1 MDEQEKP
8 DQPPPAST
16 VPPAPAERELP
27 LDARLLSDAV
37 IELNISRK
45 NVGIYPP
52 GHIQITKSIDRAFDS
67 LQKMFEVRAEMTLGV
82 AKDTLLVGQ
91 DYLDR
96 RNPVYR
102 DFALSMNQQG
112 IAAVTFIQGLVKD
125 ELVKFHRLL
134 TTKPEDIRS
143 EGGILNVT
151 AGADIP
157 HIRIQAID
165 YGRFHVTEEKEIL
178 KPAQRSAEKPSV
190 GVWQDF
196 VSHLVTGSL
205 AGAGEGVSIADAEQ
219 FDPAELARLL
229 NERKLDPNTAME
241 SYDEIIT
248 THVRASTE
256 KKRRT
261 TAQSESLANLNRL
274 VKELHPELRKQFLSV
289 AFRHAASQPSQ
300 DGTEDLLG
308 GMPDDMIIEM
318 IRNASAAGKEI
329 SPTLAGMM
337 QKLSQVRSTELPGRQ
352 SRQAPEQPVG
362 AAQVISPEQMQTLFD
377 RESYEDYVTPDY
389 DATLKR
395 LTEHSGQSSAG
406 PVEGIS
412 PDEFSPSLEDDH
424 LDFQIGRALL
434 AFMEEE
440 LDDED
445 YLEFSRKLIAVV
457 PDLLGSGNFT
467 LLLDVLESL
476 RRHVREKKSPVVRAQ
491 AEESLAIF
499 HDPAFIAQA
508 VKSFDA
514 WARTKGKEAAGFLLS
529 LGPEAVPGLLDIY
542 SEDQTPG
549 GRRILFD
556 LLCNFGKPAVQ
567 EAQRRLHDPRAYYVR
582 NLLMLIRWAGNAT
595 VVASVKPLLR
605 HADEKVRLETLA
617 VLLRFRDAEAI
628 ELLRQ
633 ALRSKDPDVSS
644 QAVFLAGQY
653 RVAAV
658 IDDLLALI
666 KKVILF
672 EADYRVNEEI
682 IKALGEIGD
691 RRAVP
696 ELEKLARAS
705 WSLHRESLQRMKVV
719 LYDSLGRYPK
729 DVLAGLISIG
739 EQSGDDRIIRACRKL
754 AEKR

>member
-1 MDEQEKP
+1 MGEQEKQ
-8 DQPPPAST
+8 DRHPPGST
-16 VPPAPAERELP
+16 APPAPAERELP
-27 LDARLLSDAV
+27 LDAKLLSEAV

-52 GHIQITKSIDRAFDS
+52 GHIQITKSIDKAYES
-67 LQKMFEVRAEMTLGV
+67 LLKMFEVRPEMTLGV

-112 IAAVTFIQGLVKD
+112 IAAVTFVQGLVKD
-125 ELVKFHRLL
+125 ELVRFHRIL

-151 AGADIP
+151 SGADIP

-165 YGRFHVTEEKEIL
+165 YGSFHVTEEKEIL
-178 KPAQRSAEKPSV
+178 RPAQQAAAKAGA

-196 VSHLVTGSL
+196 VSHLVAGSL
-205 AGAGEGVSIADAEQ
+205 ARAGEGVSIADAEH

-229 NERKLDPNTAME
+229 NERKLDPSTAME
-241 SYDEIIT
+241 SYDQIIT
-248 THVRASTE
+248 THVRTSAE
-256 KKRRT
+256 KRRRT

-274 VKELHPELRKQFLSV
+274 VKELHPDLRKQFLSV
-289 AFRHAASQPSQ
+289 AFRHAASQPTP
-300 DGTEDLLG
+300 DGAEDLLG
-308 GMPDDMIIEM
+308 GMPDDMVIEM

-337 QKLSQVRSTELPGRQ
+337 QKLSLVRGAAQPGRPA
-352 SRQAPEQPVG
+352 RQAQEHSED

-377 RESYEDYVTPDY
+377 RESYEDYVTPEY

-395 LTEHSGQSSAG
+395 LTEQSGRLSAG
-406 PVEGIS
+406 PVEGLS
-412 PDEFSPSLEDDH
+412 AEELAPSLDDDH

-440 LDDED
+440 LEDED
-445 YLEFSRKLIAVV
+445 YQEFSRKLIAVV
-457 PDLLGSGNFT
+457 PDLLGSGNFA
-467 LLLDVLESL
+467 LLLDSLESL
-476 RRHVREKKSPVVRAQ
+476 RRHAREKKSPAVREQ
-491 AEESLAIF
+491 AEASLAIF

-514 WARTKGKEAAGFLLS
+514 WARSKGKEAAGFLLA
-529 LGPEAVPGLLDIY
+529 LGPEALPGLLDIY

-556 LLCNFGKPAVQ
+556 LLCNFGKPAIV
-567 EAQRRLHDPRAYYVR
+567 EAQRRLQDPRAYYVR

-605 HADEKVRLETLA
+605 HADEKVRLEALA

-658 IDDLLALI
+658 IDDLIALI
-666 KKVILF
+666 KTVILF

-682 IKALGEIGD
+682 IRALGEIGD

-705 WSLHRESLQRMKVV
+705 WTLHRESLSRMKVA
-719 LYDSLGRYPK
+719 LYESLGRYPK
-729 DVLAGLISIG
+729 DSLAGLIRSG
-739 EQSGDDRIIRACRKL
+739 ERSGDDRIMRACRKL